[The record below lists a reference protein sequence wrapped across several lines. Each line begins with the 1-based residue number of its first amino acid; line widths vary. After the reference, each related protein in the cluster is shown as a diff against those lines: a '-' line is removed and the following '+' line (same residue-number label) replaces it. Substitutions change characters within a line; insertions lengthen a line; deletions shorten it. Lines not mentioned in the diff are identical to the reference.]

1 MKHTF
6 TFKLIGNLN
15 TDLLAQFKAVVVNL
29 EYETTKDFVDYAL
42 KIGNLHLDIKTKFI
56 KEMSKYFKPEGHI
69 GSNIARMEPNSYVS
83 EHSDYTATTYGKMQD
98 SIVKFQIPIIT
109 NSGAGMMWRHAGSVP
124 GEVGQFGD
132 HNPIAK
138 NTRSAAMSFIEGGI
152 YAIDNCRV
160 HSSVNF
166 GNEQRYWLTSRWNVN
181 ALINDAILI

>member
-1 MKHTF
+1 
-6 TFKLIGNLN
+6 
-15 TDLLAQFKAVVVNL
+15 
-29 EYETTKDFVDYAL
+29 
-42 KIGNLHLDIKTKFI
+42 
-56 KEMSKYFKPEGHI
+56 
-69 GSNIARMEPNSYVS
+69 
-83 EHSDYTATTYGKMQD
+83 MQD